1 MITLRAADRERLESV
16 VHKLP
21 ASQRDVQRARI
32 VLAAGDGIDN
42 VVIAEQV
49 TADVNTVSKW
59 RKRFFEEGVEGLS
72 DRHRSGRP
80 VSPASRRRPPHGCVP
95 LSLNRGLGEDTDAWA
110 DDIWLIDSTPSR
122 HEERG
127 GR

>member
-1 MITLRAADRERLESV
+1 MITLSAANRRRLESV
-16 VHKLP
+16 VRKLP

-59 RKRFFEEGVEGLS
+59 RKRFFEEGVEGIVGLAS
-72 DRHRSGRP
+72 FGSTRIARVEAQATARLRTTVAELLIATGWLNPCRVDRGR
-80 VSPASRRRPPHGCVP
+80 R
-95 LSLNRGLGEDTDAWA
+95 
-110 DDIWLIDSTPSR
+110 
-122 HEERG
+122 
-127 GR
+127 